1 MIVLPEK
8 PVRRLVVRLGHCHVV
23 SALGRGEIAEP
34 GDVGHQVAVSVHHE
48 VHRDAVQARG
58 DEGTDGVAA
67 TVVRQGY
74 GWRLAVVVLGQDADQ
89 VIPG

>member
-1 MIVLPEK
+1 MA
-8 PVRRLVVRLGHCHVV
+8 VR
-23 SALGRGEIAEP
+23 
-34 GDVGHQVAVSVHHE
+34 VHHE

>member
-1 MIVLPEK
+1 MA
-8 PVRRLVVRLGHCHVV
+8 VR
-23 SALGRGEIAEP
+23 
-34 GDVGHQVAVSVHHE
+34 VHHE

-67 TVVRQGY
+67 TVVRQGH
-74 GWRLAVVVLGQDADQ
+74 GGGPAVVVLGQDADQ